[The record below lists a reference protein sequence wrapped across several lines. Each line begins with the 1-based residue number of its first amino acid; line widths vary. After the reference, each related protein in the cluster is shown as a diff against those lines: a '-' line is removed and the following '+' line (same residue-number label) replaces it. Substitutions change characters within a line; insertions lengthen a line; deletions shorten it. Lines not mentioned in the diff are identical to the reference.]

1 MKFAMHYMRF
11 VSTND
16 IYSKKV
22 VKALENLEADTI
34 DANGYG
40 HVSGGFATADI
51 FDYDNDHFDIIL
63 KFGVQSDC
71 ENTVHTEQL
80 KMDRKTLEIK

>member
-1 MKFAMHYMRF
+1 MLMKFAI
-11 VSTND
+11 D
-16 IYSKKV
+16 IYGKKV

-51 FDYDNDHFDIIL
+51 FDYDDDYFDIIL

-80 KMDRKTLEIK
+80 KMDRRTFEIK